1 MPNVVDSDFQGSW
14 PISPGRIQAAQSMTN
29 NAVLMGVERPSKI
42 IGRCIFVENLSALRS
57 AVAGGEPE
65 TGIRPPQTVARRET
79 RQCIRGRAPWD
90 VGIGSLQLARWIDQ
104 YLRSAGAGFVVQY
117 YPAEDGL
124 RVTSAESKKGSR
136 SCLFCKCIR
145 LLGFAGCLAFWGW
158 HRRHNSGFFR
168 RARVTLLE
176 FVDTTGRIHDLVF
189 AGVKRM

>member
-1 MPNVVDSDFQGSW
+1 MLRP
-14 PISPGRIQAAQSMTN
+14 
-29 NAVLMGVERPSKI
+29 VL
-42 IGRCIFVENLSALRS
+42 
-57 AVAGGEPE
+57 AGGDPE
-65 TGIRPPQTVARRET
+65 TGIRPPQPGAQLEPQQSV
-79 RQCIRGRAPWD
+79 RGRAPWD
-90 VGIGSLQLARWIDQ
+90 VGMGGLQLARWIDQ

-117 YPAEDGL
+117 YAAEGGL
-124 RVTSAESKKGSR
+124 RLACAESKKGSR